1 MRRLWQQEI
10 IPSLPSISDRAAANE
25 IPALGRF
32 SFPTS
37 NQSSHWWMG
46 FAGRTSHS
54 LSKNETGTSQKINIG
69 NWFIWFEGMFWLSS
83 VSVPGKG
90 WTVGALGSTWSAS
103 NLGWDLGQKQK
114 GENTIGEKKN
124 KIKQKR
130 KGCSEFWILLVRCQL
145 AVLGEGMWWSTLPC
159 SPPLNQ
165 LCFWWA
171 SGELRASLSL
181 EMPQKLK
188 MRSSPLLAGT
198 KPLLKVTAFSSC
210 HIYSLRC
217 WNFRSV
223 GTLVVVCLPEASFPT
238 TDPRVGF
245 STSGRWV
252 ASELRLSKP
261 IGISASKVG

>member
-25 IPALGRF
+25 IPALGMF

-114 GENTIGEKKN
+114 GENTIGEKKKQN
-124 KIKQKR
+124 KTKKKR
-130 KGCSEFWILLVRCQL
+130 MFWILNPFGAMPVGGAGWRYVMKHTALLTPAEPALLLVSLRWTQSFSVFKNATKTEDEKQSLASWDKSLAKSHSFQL
-145 AVLGEGMWWSTLPC
+145 LPHLLLTMLEFQVCWYISCCLSAWSIL
-159 SPPLNQ
+159 SNRGSQSRVQYLRKMSG
-165 LCFWWA
+165 FWTQA
-171 SGELRASLSL
+171 FKAHRNLSL
-181 EMPQKLK
+181 
-188 MRSSPLLAGT
+188 
-198 KPLLKVTAFSSC
+198 
-210 HIYSLRC
+210 
-217 WNFRSV
+217 
-223 GTLVVVCLPEASFPT
+223 
-238 TDPRVGF
+238 
-245 STSGRWV
+245 
-252 ASELRLSKP
+252 
-261 IGISASKVG
+261 